1 MAAQQ
6 QSKPPKINVQ
16 IDCGKYFLRSLK
28 PGDASERWAGWM
40 ADRRSVRLLN
50 VPARVMTRQDVA
62 AYIRQFDQRSSL
74 LIGIFEKPTHA
85 PIGFIRLDVAHA
97 FSRAL
102 GFMFIGEGRHRHSGV
117 IDALGLR
124 FQDYVFDALG
134 LRTLLTTVLA
144 RNRAMVLYL
153 LKHGWTLDKTIER
166 HVKSQT
172 DDTMLDLCFL
182 SLSGDA
188 WRAWKKTNLPTGF
201 ESGIR

>member
-1 MAAQQ
+1 MPAQQ
-6 QSKPPKINVQ
+6 QPKLPKINVR
-16 IDCGKYFLRSLK
+16 IDCGKYFLRTAK
-28 PGDASERWAGWM
+28 PDDASERWAGWM

-50 VPARVMTRQDVA
+50 VPARVMSRQDVA
-62 AYIRQFDQRSSL
+62 AYIREFDQRSSL
-74 LIGIFEKPTHA
+74 LIGIFEKETRA
-85 PIGFIRLDVAHA
+85 PIGFIRLDIAHA

-102 GFMFIGEGRHRHSGV
+102 GFMFIGEGRYRHASV

-124 FQDYVFDALG
+124 FQDYVFDTLR

-172 DDTMLDLCFL
+172 DGTMLDLCFL
-182 SLSGDA
+182 SLAGDA
-188 WRAWKKTNLPTGF
+188 WRAWKKANLPPGF
-201 ESGIR
+201 GSSVL